1 MKRLALAAAL
11 SGAMAFVST
20 TPVSAAE
27 ETERAV
33 VTAISYAQQARGDLR
48 HSFGR
53 DTLANGRYVWKD
65 NVQPGEVDK
74 VVVSL
79 SEQLAYAYRGG
90 ELVGASTIS
99 SGRKGSLTPIG
110 IFRVLE
116 KKRMH
121 RSIKYDNAPMPFMQR
136 IDQYGIA
143 LHAGHLPGRPASHG
157 CVRLPNAFAA
167 KLFAATGVGTQV
179 LIAEYSK
186 AQPGSTTMAV
196 LD

>member
-1 MKRLALAAAL
+1 MKRLALTAAIC
-11 SGAMAFVST
+11 GAMAFVST
-20 TPVSAAE
+20 SPVSAAE

-33 VTAISYAQQARGDLR
+33 VTAISYAQQARNDLR
-48 HSFGR
+48 YNFGR

-65 NVQPGEVDK
+65 GVQPGQVDK

-79 SEQLAYAYRGG
+79 SEQLAYAYRGR

-167 KLFAATGVGTQV
+167 KLFAATGVGTHV
-179 LIAEYSK
+179 LIAEYPK
-186 AQPGSTTMAV
+186 AQPGSTMAV